1 MKQTNETMFFYNKGY
16 QKEKETKS
24 DQEFRE
30 DNFLNYENDIQSIK
44 VSENSNL
51 KRLKSSTVHQSKT
64 EVQLGEICRG
74 GKILSSLQWNSH
86 GSFASSFQF

>member
-1 MKQTNETMFFYNKGY
+1 MKQTNETMFFYKKGY

-30 DNFLNYENDIQSIK
+30 NNFLNYKNGIQSTK
-44 VSENSNL
+44 VCENSNL
-51 KRLKSSTVHQSKT
+51 KRLKSPTVLQGKT
-64 EVQLGEICRG
+64 EVQLGEICRD

-86 GSFASSFQF
+86 GPFASSFQF